1 MFMSDMVSFIRV
13 DAFSG
18 LGNVNS
24 QLFKSIKVKN
34 IIMII
39 FKAFSGVFHLRA
51 AEAYLLLTLNV
62 TPITRSILTAAH
74 IQAEYLKNLINY
86 NSK

>member
-1 MFMSDMVSFIRV
+1 
-13 DAFSG
+13 
-18 LGNVNS
+18 
-24 QLFKSIKVKN
+24 
-34 IIMII
+34 MII